1 MCKTDDFSYV
11 NECVLCTK

>member
-1 MCKTDDFSYV
+1 MCKTDDLSYV